1 MSLKFRLLLL
11 ALVPL
16 FCLILFAGR
25 ATLENTSRAREME
38 DVEDLARLAAAIGAL
53 VHELQKERGMSAGF
67 IGSKGTNFASELPQQ
82 RSEVDTKRT
91 GFSAQ
96 LAEFNAGRFD
106 QRLQAHLAE
115 AGRQLTELVTTRQS
129 VSDLRL
135 SGSQAIAFYSKTIG
149 SLLAVVGQSPSMS
162 SETDVARV
170 ASAYNAL
177 LRGKEFAGIER
188 ATLSNVFGVDRFASE
203 MFVRFLGI
211 SSAQQTWF
219 EVFQLYADA
228 SQTSYFASQVSGP
241 AVDEVVRIK
250 QAAIENAQNPSL
262 GMDAKAWFGRSTE
275 RIDLLKKVEDK
286 LAVDLVNLAAAR
298 RADARLMM
306 LASLGLTLLAVG
318 LTLLVGYRLIRDILR
333 QIGGEPSQAAEI
345 ARRIAEGDLA
355 HEVSVAAADTTS
367 LLSAMQVMHRKLVH
381 ILVSIEESGR
391 HMGQSAF
398 QISTISTDIA
408 ETTRLEESR
417 SAAVA
422 EATQS
427 LTQIADGVKQQ
438 AETAAERTRQVEQ
451 QAHDGVGAV
460 ERNIAELDSVTG
472 EVSRAAGEV
481 TELSH
486 AADKITQIIEA
497 IREIAG
503 QTNLLAL
510 NAAIEAARAGE
521 QGRGFAVVADEVRK
535 LAERTASSSLKVG
548 EIVGEI
554 TSRVQDLQ
562 QAMQALVAR
571 VERSQQVAGETA
583 KAINSMA
590 AGVSEAAR
598 SNDAIAEE
606 SRHQMT
612 QIEQL
617 GALLK
622 HLFATLADSAAKV
635 EATAH
640 IGADLHQASCDL
652 NDLMAGFNFNR
663 QTLIAT
669 AANDE
674 RRAYPRLERGV
685 LTRVDTE
692 SGASLECLAMDVS
705 LTGARL
711 VMSRRLPENARLR
724 LSVFLPQPDLDQYRR
739 QQPVAINALV
749 RWQRAD
755 GDRFLCGVE
764 FEHPTAIEQA
774 RIKAIFAFYNK
785 SSEH

>member
-1 MSLKFRLLLL
+1 MSLKYRLLLL
-11 ALVPL
+11 AFVPL
-16 FCLILFAGR
+16 VCLIFFAGR
-25 ATLENTSRAREME
+25 TTLESTSRAREME

-67 IGSKGTNFASELPQQ
+67 IGSKGANFGNELSQQ
-82 RSEVDTKRT
+82 RSESDARNV
-91 GFSAQ
+91 GFNGKM
-96 LAEFNAGRFD
+96 AEFNAGRFD
-106 QRLQAHLAE
+106 QRLQKNLVE
-115 AGRQLTELVTTRQS
+115 AARLLTELPATRQS
-129 VSDLRL
+129 VSAMRIN
-135 SGSQAIAFYSKTIG
+135 GSEAIAYYSKTIG
-149 SLLAVVGQSPSMS
+149 SLLAVVGQAPSMS
-162 SETDVARV
+162 SEPDVARL

-188 ATLSNVFGVDRFASE
+188 ATLSNVFGVDRFAPE

-211 SSAQQTWF
+211 SAAQQTWF

-228 SQTSYFASQVSGP
+228 PQTAYFTSQVSGP
-241 AVDEVVRIK
+241 AVEEVARIK

-275 RIDLLKKVEDK
+275 RINLLKKVEDR
-286 LAVDLVNLAAAR
+286 LAGDLVTLAAAR
-298 RADARLMM
+298 RAAARLMM

-333 QIGGEPSQAAEI
+333 QIGGEPNYAAQI
-345 ARRIAEGDLA
+345 ARRIADGDLA
-355 HEVSVAAADTTS
+355 HEVSIAAADTTS

-422 EATQS
+422 DATQS
-427 LTQIADGVKQQ
+427 LTQIAGGVKQQ
-438 AETAAERTRQVEQ
+438 AETAAERTRQVER
-451 QAHDGVGAV
+451 QAHAGVGAV

-472 EVSRAAGEV
+472 EVSRAADEV

-486 AADKITQIIEA
+486 AAEKITQIIEV

-535 LAERTASSSLKVG
+535 LAERTTSSSLKVG
-548 EIVGEI
+548 EIVDEI
-554 TSRVQDLQ
+554 GSRVQDLQ
-562 QAMQALVAR
+562 KAMQALVAR

-583 KAINSMA
+583 MAINSMA
-590 AGVSEAAR
+590 TGVSEAAR
-598 SNDAIAEE
+598 SNDAIANE
-606 SRHQMT
+606 SRRQMT
-612 QIEQL
+612 QIDQL
-617 GALLK
+617 GASLK
-622 HLFATLADSAAKV
+622 HLFATLAESAAKV

-640 IGADLHQASCDL
+640 IGVHLHQASCDL
-652 NDLMAGFNFNR
+652 NDLMAGFSFKR
-663 QTLIAT
+663 QTAIAS
-669 AANDE
+669 AASDE

-685 LTRVDTE
+685 LTRVETE
-692 SGASLECLAMDVS
+692 SGASLECLTMDLS

-711 VMSRRLPENARLR
+711 VMSRRLPEKARLR
-724 LSVFLPQPDLDQYRR
+724 LSVFLPQPDLDLYRE
-739 QQPVAINALV
+739 QQPVAINAQV
-749 RWQRAD
+749 RWQRAE
-755 GDRFLCGVE
+755 GSRFLCGVE
-764 FEHPTAIEQA
+764 FDRPTASELAQ
-774 RIKAIFAFYNK
+774 IKAIFAFYNK